1 MSEVTLAVETGR
13 VTGSRASGRLRA
25 AGKVPAVVYG
35 HGTDPLPV
43 AVDRRELRAVLNT
56 EAGMN
61 ALINLELDGRR
72 RLSIVK
78 DLQRNP
84 VQRTIDHVDFQL
96 IDRDEV
102 ITVEVPITL
111 EGEAEEVMR
120 ADGIVEQVLNSLTV
134 HAKPGDIPTAIAFDV
149 SGLGL
154 GDTVRVADLVL
165 PDGVTTDVDPDE
177 PVVSATVP
185 AMDVPEPDA
194 EAVEGDIEGEGEG
207 EDSAPEGTAAGGQGA
222 GGPGGERGEGGG
234 PADR

>member
-25 AGKVPAVVYG
+25 AGKIPAIVYG
-35 HGTDPLPV
+35 HGTEPLAV

-78 DLQRNP
+78 DLQRDP
-84 VQRTIDHVDFQL
+84 VHRSIDHVDFQL

-111 EGEAEEVMR
+111 EGEAEEVLR

-134 HAKPGDIPTAIAFDV
+134 HAKPGDIPTGISFDV
-149 SGLGL
+149 SGLTL
-154 GDTVRVADLVL
+154 GHTVRVADLAL
-165 PDGVTTDVDPDE
+165 PEGVTTDVDPDE

-185 AMDVPEPDA
+185 AMDVPEA
-194 EAVEGDIEGEGEG
+194 EAAAVEEDIEGEGEG
-207 EDSAPEGTAAGGQGA
+207 DGPRAEGSAAGGQGA
-222 GGPGGERGEGGG
+222 EGAGGERGEGGG